1 MNPLHLYYVFFVGSK
16 HYEIERV
23 IQITQSDASKILDAL
38 ADFIA
43 LYTFGLNT
51 YPAQLSLL

>member
-1 MNPLHLYYVFFVGSK
+1 MNPLYIYFVFFVDSK
-16 HYEIERV
+16 PYEIERV
-23 IQITQSDASKILDAL
+23 IEITKSDPSKIVDAL